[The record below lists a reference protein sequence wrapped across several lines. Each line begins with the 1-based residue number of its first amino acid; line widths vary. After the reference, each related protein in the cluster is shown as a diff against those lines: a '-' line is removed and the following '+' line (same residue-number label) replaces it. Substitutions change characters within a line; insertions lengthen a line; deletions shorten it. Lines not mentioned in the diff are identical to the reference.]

1 MIDLLLENAV
11 QPSSRGQN
19 FGDLVGCTD
28 CVAFPEAPM
37 VQVHLKNKAKCPYQ
51 IFMGIFQVIA
61 GISNLQSYLDAF
73 VEMVD
78 STYGCVMFQGGV
90 VTATKNWFYLHPD
103 ETMLLSLYLQVMPSS
118 ELM

>member
-11 QPSSRGQN
+11 QPSIRGQN

-37 VQVHLKNKAKCPYQ
+37 VKVLKTRQSAHIKYSWEYFKFN
-51 IFMGIFQVIA
+51 IA

-103 ETMLLSLYLQVMPSS
+103 ETMLLSLYLQVMI
-118 ELM
+118 

>member
-11 QPSSRGQN
+11 QPSIRAQN

-37 VQVHLKNKAKCPYQ
+37 VQVLFPSQSAHTKYSWKYFKFNN
-51 IFMGIFQVIA
+51 A
-61 GISNLQSYLDAF
+61 GMSNLQSYLDAF

-103 ETMLLSLYLQVMPSS
+103 ETMLLSLYLQVTDYC
-118 ELM
+118 